1 MTEYQITE
9 IAMFAA
15 EAIENGYNYKN
26 CLNMMKQDYNLSQ
39 EKLNEIEKLMRSF
52 DMETDEEYEKFT
64 SDLTALLS

>member
-1 MTEYQITE
+1 
-9 IAMFAA
+9 
-15 EAIENGYNYKN
+15 
-26 CLNMMKQDYNLSQ
+26 MMKQDYNLSQ